1 MKFLFGT
8 KIRFF
13 WVIIPMLAVM
23 TVAIQLNDYSKDL
36 LKFYPLI
43 IFLAGC
49 IIFTFV
55 YLFRAVGL
63 GFDEVRTIGLFS
75 SRERVMINEGKTLTL
90 TLLPKRKIL
99 IELFGNDG
107 VLAQLDWLSPGEDG
121 SIPDINLFRAKA
133 VGGKRALKKVL
144 KFYCLDAKTA
154 DELVRNDGERYEDD
168 LVVITSSTTEEGY
181 KQVNIKF
188 IDTF

>member
-1 MKFLFGT
+1 M
-8 KIRFF
+8 RYF
-13 WVIIPMLAVM
+13 WVVIPMLAVM
-23 TVAIQLNDYSKDL
+23 TVAIQLNDYSEDL
-36 LKFYPLI
+36 FKFYPLI

-99 IELFGNDG
+99 VELFGNDG
-107 VLAQLDWLSPGEDG
+107 VFAQLDWLSPSEDG

-144 KFYCLDAKTA
+144 KFYCLDAQTA
-154 DELVRNDGERYEDD
+154 DELIKSDEKKYEDD
-168 LVVITSSTTEEGY
+168 LVIITSATTENGY